1 LCEARG
7 GEKCQLP
14 IDVLKDGIEERGAG
28 VVEHVDVPDAVGK
41 GVDGKRVVVVVGL
54 VVDGHPVMEGG

>member
-1 LCEARG
+1 V
-7 GEKCQLP
+7 P
-14 IDVLKDGIEERGAG
+14 IDVLKDGIEERRAGGRGAG